1 MEESTLEDRRK
12 RKVIAWFFVFLGG
25 MWLCTVI
32 SKSIYASKLPI
43 VSTESIESKYVEHI
57 VNVDGI
63 VVAGEKNPVTALAG
77 LRVEKLM
84 VQVGDQVEEGDVL
97 FTIDMADLASIMEE
111 KQTAIAKIQKQ
122 VDTIL
127 ANEELER
134 QKKALEE
141 QRAREDYDALARRED
156 TLVGRAADAY
166 SRLEDEMGEEG
177 DGNMDGGS
185 VEDALQQ
192 AAYAEADAKWQR
204 DTAIRDA
211 GRRVEDILTPE
222 NEDAA
227 LEVNQMELADLSS
240 DLSLYQEIK
249 NGNGE
254 IKAGRGGMVTD
265 IYITTGGRTSD
276 SAVMLLADDSV
287 PCQFKTTLT
296 QEQKK
301 YVGLND
307 TVSLKLDGS
316 SREKETVIDYLAES
330 STAPGSYDVY
340 INLPEGT
347 GVPGMSGTMSHTET
361 GEKHSCCV
369 TPAAVNTVD
378 NRSFVYVVK
387 EREGIL
393 GMEYYVEQLSV
404 KIADQNDSWV
414 ALDAALDK
422 EDMILNSSTQEVKNG
437 TIVRLSE

>member
-227 LEVNQMELADLSS
+227 LEVNQMELADLRS

-316 SREKETVIDYLAES
+316 SREKEAVIDYLAES

>member
-1 MEESTLEDRRK
+1 MEETALEDKRK
-12 RKVIAWFFVFLGG
+12 RKIIAWFFVFLGA

-43 VSTESIESKYVEHI
+43 VSTESIENKYVEHT
-57 VNVDGI
+57 VSVDGI

-84 VQVGDQVEEGDVL
+84 VQVGDQVEEGDIL
-97 FTIDMADLASIMEE
+97 FTIDMEDLASIMEE
-111 KQTAIAKIQKQ
+111 KQTAVSKIQKQ

-127 ANEELER
+127 ANEELAR

-141 QRAREDYDALARRED
+141 QRAREDYDELARRED

-166 SRLEDEMGEEG
+166 SRLEDELGEEG
-177 DGNMDGGS
+177 GSSAEGGS
-185 VEDALQQ
+185 AEDALQQ

-204 DTAIRDA
+204 DTAIKDA
-211 GRRVEDILTPE
+211 GRKVEDILAPE
-222 NEDAA
+222 NEDAT
-227 LEVNQMELADLSS
+227 LEVSRMELAELRA

-249 NGNGE
+249 DGNGE
-254 IKAGRGGMVTD
+254 IKAERGGMVTD
-265 IYITTGGRTSD
+265 LYITTGGRTAD

-307 TVSLKLDGS
+307 QVSLKLDGS
-316 SREKETVIDYLAES
+316 SREKEAVIDYLAES

-369 TPAAVNTVD
+369 TPSAVNTVD
-378 NRSFVYVVK
+378 NRSFVYVVR

-393 GMEYYVEQLSV
+393 GMEYYVEQLNV
-404 KIADQNDSWV
+404 TVEDQNDNWV
-414 ALDAALDK
+414 ALNAPLDQ
-422 EDMILNSSTQEVKNG
+422 EDRILNSSTQEIKNG
-437 TIVRLSE
+437 SVVRLSE

>member
-1 MEESTLEDRRK
+1 MEDKRK
-12 RKVIAWFFVFLGG
+12 RKIIAWFFVFLGA

-43 VSTESIESKYVEHI
+43 VSTESIENKYVEHT
-57 VNVDGI
+57 VSVDGI

-84 VQVGDQVEEGDVL
+84 VQVGDQVEEGDIL
-97 FTIDMADLASIMEE
+97 FTIDMEDLASIMEE
-111 KQTAIAKIQKQ
+111 KQTAVSKIQKQ

-127 ANEELER
+127 ANEELAR

-141 QRAREDYDALARRED
+141 QRAREDYDELARRED

-166 SRLEDEMGEEG
+166 SRLEDELGEEG
-177 DGNMDGGS
+177 GSSAEGGS
-185 VEDALQQ
+185 AEDALQQ

-204 DTAIRDA
+204 DTAIKDA
-211 GRRVEDILTPE
+211 GRKVEDILAPE
-222 NEDAA
+222 NEDAT
-227 LEVNQMELADLSS
+227 LEVSRMELAKLRA

-249 NGNGE
+249 NANGE
-254 IKAGRGGMVTD
+254 IRASRGGLVTD
-265 IYITTGGRTSD
+265 IYVDTGGRTSD

-287 PCQFKTTLT
+287 PCQFKTVLT

-307 TVSLKLDGS
+307 TVELKLDGS
-316 SREKETVIDYLAES
+316 SRKKEATIDYLAES
-330 STAPGSYDVY
+330 SMAPGSYEIY

-347 GVPGMSGTMSHTET
+347 GVPGMSGTMEHTES

-369 TPAAVNTVD
+369 TPAAVNKAD
-378 NRSFVYVVK
+378 NRNFVYVVR

-393 GMEYYVEQLSV
+393 GMEYYAEQV
-404 KIADQNDSWV
+404 NVTIVDENESWT
-414 ALDAALDK
+414 ALEAPLDK
-422 EDMILNSSTQEVKNG
+422 EDRIIASSTKEIKNG
-437 TIVRLSE
+437 EIIRLSE

>member
-1 MEESTLEDRRK
+1 MEDRRK

-227 LEVNQMELADLSS
+227 LEVNQMELADLRS